1 MMAMMFEE
9 QPLER
14 PPEYRPPSRASSP
27 TRWIILGAGA
37 VLVAALLTLWWMSRT
52 RPTPATPAPTTA
64 TESALGPQ
72 RPKSQFETLPAL
84 DDSDTRLREL
94 VAALSQH
101 PVLARLLATKGLVR
115 GATLAVVQIGD
126 GKTPSTPLAVLRP
139 GTRLQILAPDT
150 GRIDPAS
157 YGRWDGPTSA
167 LTSVDPIH
175 AAQLYVN
182 VKPLFD
188 QAYQEL
194 GHPNGEFDEAIAR
207 AIRTLDDTPQ
217 LRADPTLARR
227 TSYFEHED
235 PALRSLLP
243 VQKQLLLVGPDN
255 RRRIMQW
262 LKQLATNLNLKV

>member
-1 MMAMMFEE
+1 MTFEE
-9 QPLER
+9 HPLD
-14 PPEYRPPSRASSP
+14 RPPSYQPPGARASSP
-27 TRWIILGAGA
+27 TRWIVLGAGA
-37 VLVAALLTLWWMSRT
+37 AVVGALLIFWWMSRT

-64 TESALGPQ
+64 TEAALGPQ
-72 RPKSQFETLPAL
+72 RPKPQVTSLPAL
-84 DDSDTRLREL
+84 DDSDTFLRDL

-115 GATLAVVQIGD
+115 GATLAVVQVGD
-126 GKTPSTPLAVLRP
+126 GRTPASPLAVLRP
-139 GTRLQILAPDT
+139 ATRLQILGDAS

-157 YGRWDGPTSA
+157 YSRWDGPTSA

-194 GHPNGEFDEAIAR
+194 GHPNGEFEEAIAR

-227 TSYFEHED
+227 AGYFEHED
-235 PALRSLLP
+235 AALRAILP

-262 LKQLATNLNLKV
+262 LKQLATNLDLKV

>member
-1 MMAMMFEE
+1 MMFDD
-9 QPLER
+9 QPLDR
-14 PPEYRPPSRASSP
+14 PPAPGRRGRASSP
-27 TRWIILGAGA
+27 TRWIVLGAGA
-37 VLVAALLTLWWMSRT
+37 IIVGALLALWWMSRT

-64 TESALGPQ
+64 TDAVRSPQ
-72 RPKSQFETLPAL
+72 RPNPQSVDLPPL
-84 DDSDTRLREL
+84 DDSDTWLANM
-94 VAALSQH
+94 VAALSQN
-101 PVLARLLATKGLVR
+101 PVLARLLATRGLVR

-126 GKTPSTPLAVLRP
+126 GKTPASPLAVLKP
-139 GTRLQILAPDT
+139 PTRLQILGPAT

-157 YGRWDGPTSA
+157 YARWDAATSA

-175 AAQLYVN
+175 AAQLYVT

-194 GHPNGEFDEAIAR
+194 GNPKAEFDEAIVR

-217 LRADPTLARR
+217 LKADPNLIRR
-227 TSYFEHED
+227 TNYFEHD
-235 PALRSLLP
+235 DAALKALLP

-262 LKQLATNLNLKV
+262 LKQLAANLDLKI

>member
-1 MMAMMFEE
+1 M
-9 QPLER
+9 
-14 PPEYRPPSRASSP
+14 
-27 TRWIILGAGA
+27 
-37 VLVAALLTLWWMSRT
+37 
-52 RPTPATPAPTTA
+52 
-64 TESALGPQ
+64 
-72 RPKSQFETLPAL
+72 
-84 DDSDTRLREL
+84 

-101 PVLARLLATKGLVR
+101 PVLARLLATKGIVR

-139 GTRLQILAPDT
+139 GSRLQILGPATGPT

-194 GHPNGEFDEAIAR
+194 GHPNREFEEAITR
-207 AIRTLDDTPQ
+207 AIRTLEDTPQ

-235 PALRSLLP
+235 AALRSLLP

-262 LKQLATNLNLKV
+262 LKQLATNLDLKI